1 MTDQELKVQLD
12 AREQRKGKL
21 AKFYF
26 KILAESLPDDFFVRE
41 NMTEEKFKEVFEP
54 IANKI
59 YDFMKAEGMA
69 ANDVDLNQVFNVCE
83 MNTLQ
88 RISNFSAALLRNA
101 FQVKFGYEE
110 PTNDMPIQELQDL
123 GLIVVDTQ
131 KV

>member
-1 MTDQELKVQLD
+1 MTDQELKTQLD
-12 AREQRKGKL
+12 AREKRKGKL
-21 AKFYF
+21 AKYYF
-26 KILAESLPDDFFVRE
+26 KTMAEALPDDFFVKE

-54 IANKI
+54 VANKI
-59 YDFMKAEGMA
+59 YAFMKEEGMA

-101 FQVKFGYEE
+101 FQAKFGYEE
-110 PTNDMPIQELQDL
+110 PTNDMPMQELQDI
-123 GLIVVDTQ
+123 GLIVVDTE